1 MLAISILLSAFVLED
16 PKPAPPAAPEP
27 VVRQAKLRL
36 GDREIAYLSTAGTL
50 ALKPDEEKEKARVF
64 FVAYTQDGADPVTRP
79 LTFVFNGG
87 PGSSSVWL
95 HLGAFGPVRVPMPD
109 DATAPT
115 LPCVLESN
123 PWSLL
128 DLTDLVFIDPVTTG
142 YSRAVAGESDDQF
155 HGLDA
160 DVRSVGEFI
169 RLYTTRYGRW
179 LSPKFLA
186 GESYGTTRAA
196 ALSDHL
202 QNRHGM
208 FINGVVLISAILQFG
223 TTEMDTGNDLP
234 YVLMLPTYAAIARY
248 HGKAEFGAGRSA
260 LDAQQDVEQFVA
272 STYAQALLRGSSL
285 DAAQRASVGA
295 DVARFTG
302 LDAAFVDDCALRP
315 SLDRFAKALLR
326 DAGLTVGR
334 LDGRYRGLDR
344 DDAGSGYEY
353 DASYSAIQ
361 GAYTAAMN
369 DYVRKT
375 LGYESDLPYEI
386 LTGRVHPWPMSAE
399 NRYVDVAERLREALN
414 QNPRL
419 CVFVAGGLHDM
430 ATPYFAAKYTLDH
443 MGLRADARE
452 RVQFETYEAGHMMY
466 VHGPSHA
473 KLKADL
479 ARFYAATLARGNG
492 PAPR

>member
-1 MLAISILLSAFVLED
+1 MFALLMTLAALALDE
-16 PKPAPPAAPEP
+16 PKPAPAPEP
-27 VVRQAKLRL
+27 IVRQATMKLDGRDL
-36 GDREIAYLSTAGTL
+36 AFSSTAGTL
-50 ALKPDEEKEKARVF
+50 ALKPDEDKEKARVF
-64 FVAYTQDGADPVTRP
+64 FVAYTLNDADAAMRPV
-79 LTFVFNGG
+79 TFVFNGG

-109 DATAPT
+109 DATAPP
-115 LPCVLESN
+115 LPCALEPN
-123 PWSLL
+123 PYALL

-142 YSRAVAGESDDQF
+142 YSRAVVGESDDQF
-155 HGLDA
+155 HGLEA

-179 LSPKFLA
+179 SSPKFLA

-196 ALSDHL
+196 ALAEYL
-202 QNRHGM
+202 QDRQGM

-223 TTEMDTGNDLP
+223 TSDMSPDNDLP
-234 YVLMLPTYAAIARY
+234 YALMLPTYAAIARY
-248 HGKAEFGAGRSA
+248 HGKAKYGAGASA
-260 LDAQQDVEQFVA
+260 FDAQREVEAFVDT
-272 STYAQALLRGSSL
+272 TYVSALLRGTRL
-285 DAAQRASVGA
+285 DPAERARVGA
-295 DVARFTG
+295 ELSRFSG
-302 LDAAFVDDCALRP
+302 LSPQFVDDCALRP
-315 SLDRFAKALLR
+315 SLEQFAKELMR
-326 DAGLTVGR
+326 DSGQTVGR
-334 LDGRYRGLDR
+334 LDGRYRGIDR
-344 DDAGSGYEY
+344 DDAGGGYEY
-353 DASYSAIQ
+353 DPSYSAIQ

-399 NRYVDVAERLREALN
+399 NRYVDVADRLRQALN

-443 MGLRADARE
+443 MGLRADALS
-452 RVQFETYEAGHMMY
+452 RVRFETYEAGHMMY

-479 ARFYAATLARGNG
+479 ARFYADALAVGRQ

>member
-1 MLAISILLSAFVLED
+1 MLALALLWTSMALED
-16 PKPAPPAAPEP
+16 PKPAPPPEP
-27 VVRQAKLRL
+27 VVRQASMRL
-36 GDREIAYLSTAGTL
+36 GDRDLAYTSTAGTL
-50 ALKPDEEKEKARVF
+50 SLKPDEEKEKARVF
-64 FVAYTQDGADPVTRP
+64 FVAYTQDGVDVATRP

-109 DATAPT
+109 DATAPS
-115 LPCVLESN
+115 LPCALQPN

-169 RLYTTRYGRW
+169 RSYTTRYGRW
-179 LSPKFLA
+179 MSPKFLA

-202 QNRHGM
+202 QSRHGM

-234 YVLMLPTYAAIARY
+234 YALMLPTYAAIARY
-248 HGKAEFGAGRSA
+248 HGKSSYGAGASV
-260 LDAQQDVEQFVA
+260 LDAQREVEEFA
-272 STYAQALLRGSSL
+272 TSTYASALLRGTSLL
-285 DAAQRASVGA
+285 DAQRTAVGA
-295 DVARFTG
+295 EVARFTG
-302 LDAAFVDDCALRP
+302 LPAGFVDDCALRP
-315 SLDRFAKALLR
+315 TLDRFAKALLR
-326 DAGLTVGR
+326 DQGFTVGR

-344 DDAGSGYEY
+344 DDGGSGYEY

-399 NRYVDVAERLREALN
+399 NRYVDVAERLREAMN

-443 MGLRADARE
+443 MGLRADARD
-452 RVQFETYEAGHMMY
+452 RVQFDTYEAGHMMY

-479 ARFYAATLARGNG
+479 ARFYATTLARGAA
-492 PAPR
+492 PAVR